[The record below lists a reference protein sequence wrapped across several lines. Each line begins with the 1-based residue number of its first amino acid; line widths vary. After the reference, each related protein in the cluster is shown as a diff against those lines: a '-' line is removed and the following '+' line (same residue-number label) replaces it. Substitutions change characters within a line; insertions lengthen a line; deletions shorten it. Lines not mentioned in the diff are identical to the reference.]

1 MAGVGARAQQQEIS
15 GTFGGGGLLWPF
27 QVSVDRTWVPRDTRK
42 VLKTFFPCHQL
53 QPSVCSQALLH
64 TCSHSPSLVLK
75 LVDKGKCNMATGP
88 RNKGKS
94 DLVPPSCSHTA
105 CGCKDTWE
113 RLSATQ
119 APCLVLGPGL
129 LLQGGKRKG
138 THRPG
143 GLIWGPPR
151 CWGIQKERR
160 DSPEKLPE
168 CPPPRQDS
176 LRRSKEEGHT
186 VSEASQLMP

>member
-27 QVSVDRTWVPRDTRK
+27 QVSVDRTWVPRDTRE

-88 RNKGKS
+88 INKGKS

-129 LLQGGKRKG
+129 LLQGGKRKENIRLG
-138 THRPG
+138 QRNILCFWPFPG
-143 GLIWGPPR
+143 EGPRSPSVR
-151 CWGIQKERR
+151 WLCWWDWVAEKE
-160 DSPEKLPE
+160 PEARVTDRS
-168 CPPPRQDS
+168 CS
-176 LRRSKEEGHT
+176 LCSLH
-186 VSEASQLMP
+186 